1 MSNNRLIQE
10 IREKLPV
17 IDDHNLAAAIAEHG
31 QLMELP
37 PNTIL
42 MNYGDYIK
50 QIPIVLEG
58 LIKVSTQSS
67 TGQTMLLYY
76 LGTGNTCPTAF
87 TCCMNDKRSE
97 IKAETLEKTEIISLP
112 VHLLDEWIH
121 RFPNWKNF
129 VLQSYQVRFQ
139 ELLHTIDNIAF
150 AKVDERLID
159 YLDQQQKLTNK
170 NIVHTTHQAIADD
183 LNTSREAI
191 SRLLKKME
199 KLQMVSLQRNQI
211 TILNLSPIN

>member
-1 MSNNRLIQE
+1 MSDNTLIHK

-17 IDDHNLAAAIAEHG
+17 IDDYQLAMAIAEHG

-37 PNTIL
+37 PHTVL
-42 MNYGDYIK
+42 MDYGDYIK
-50 QIPIVLEG
+50 QIPIVLDG

-67 TGQTMLLYY
+67 GGQTMLLYY
-76 LGTGNTCPTAF
+76 LGSGNTCPTAF
-87 TCCMNDKRSE
+87 TCCLNDRKSE
-97 IKAETLEKTEIISLP
+97 IKAETLEETSIISLP

-150 AKVDERLID
+150 AKIDERLID
-159 YLDQQQKLTNK
+159 YLAQQQQLTQK
-170 NIVHTTHQAIADD
+170 DTIHTTHQAIADD

-199 KLQMVSLQRNQI
+199 KMNKVALQRNQI

>member
-1 MSNNRLIQE
+1 MEHTLIQT

-17 IDDHNLAAAIAEHG
+17 IDDYALASAIAEHG
-31 QLMELP
+31 KLIHLE
-37 PNTIL
+37 PNTLL
-42 MNYGDYIK
+42 MQYGDYIK

-67 TGQTMLLYY
+67 SGQTMLLYY
-76 LGTGNTCPTAF
+76 LGSGNTCPTAF
-87 TCCMNDKRSE
+87 TCCMNAKKSE
-97 IKAETLEKTEIISLP
+97 IQAEVLEPTEIIALP
-112 VHLLDEWIH
+112 AHLLDEWIH
-121 RFPNWKNF
+121 HFPNWKNF

-150 AKVDERLID
+150 SKIDQRLID
-159 YLDQQQKLTNK
+159 YLSQQQKLTHK
-170 NIVHTTHQAIADD
+170 NTIKTTHQAIADD

-199 KLQMVSLQRNQI
+199 KMEMVSLQRNQI
-211 TILNLSPIN
+211 TILNIEAN